1 MRLRQLADA
10 NDPWPGLVQDIF
22 NNREM
27 NDGADVIA
35 IEMPYRAEDAA
46 IVPVTLRTKLPAGDS
61 RRVLRITLVIDQN
74 PAPMAAKFELG
85 PDANVSEISTRV
97 RVNNYTDVHAV
108 AELSDGK
115 LYMAK
120 TYVKASG
127 GCSAPAAKNA
137 DEARSRL
144 GQMRYRQFAR
154 PGQGPASGAREAQ
167 IMIGHPSNSGLQMDQ
182 VTQLYMPAFFVD
194 QLRLWQDDS
203 LVLAMEGG
211 ISISEDPNI
220 RFTYVSNG
228 AKRFRAEARDTD
240 GHIIPERMEDRRLQH
255 VKRDIGLGRFDPRP
269 LLEASHFGFGLR
281 TPEIVERACRLFGGA
296 ELAAHITANLRHAQ
310 HGFGRDIALIGQQRC
325 DDVDRTGALFDR
337 LPRLAIR
344 FHAAEDVFRPRRSR
358 VVVDF
363 LGSRGHGRRH
373 DQGERGDNSS
383 YQSDTHH
390 RLPPAA
396 KRGSYAM
403 TAPLKRK
410 RSSKRLEAR

>member
-1 MRLRQLADA
+1 MGMTHIMPYAVTVASVPAKGVTMSGYRFRLFCLAGLLGVMLGAPLAPAAAPDP

-22 NNREM
+22 NNRAM

-46 IVPVTLRTKLPAGDS
+46 IVPVTLRSKLSAGDS

-74 PAPMAAKFELG
+74 PAPLAAKFELG

-127 GCSAPAAKNA
+127 GCSAPAAKTA
-137 DEARSRL
+137 DDARSRL

-154 PGQGPASGAREAQ
+154 PGQGPASAPASGAREAQ

-182 VTQLYMPAFFVD
+182 VTQLYTPAFFID
-194 QLRLWQDDS
+194 QLRIWQDDS

-228 AKRFRAEARDTD
+228 AKRFRAEAKDTE
-240 GHIIPERMEDRRLQH
+240 GH
-255 VKRDIGLGRFDPRP
+255 
-269 LLEASHFGFGLR
+269 
-281 TPEIVERACRLFGGA
+281 
-296 ELAAHITANLRHAQ
+296 
-310 HGFGRDIALIGQQRC
+310 
-325 DDVDRTGALFDR
+325 
-337 LPRLAIR
+337 
-344 FHAAEDVFRPRRSR
+344 VFRNEWKI
-358 VVVDF
+358 D
-363 LGSRGHGRRH
+363 
-373 DQGERGDNSS
+373 DSS
-383 YQSDTHH
+383 
-390 RLPPAA
+390 
-396 KRGSYAM
+396 M
-403 TAPLKRK
+403 
-410 RSSKRLEAR
+410 